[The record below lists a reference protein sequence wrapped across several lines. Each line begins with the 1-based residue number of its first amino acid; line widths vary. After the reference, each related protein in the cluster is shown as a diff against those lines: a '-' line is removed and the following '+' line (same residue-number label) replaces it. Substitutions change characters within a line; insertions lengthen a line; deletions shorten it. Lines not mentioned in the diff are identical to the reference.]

1 MEGVTLRAWVA
12 SLHPRDRP
20 FQRSVAD
27 SSRTVSAGLLGLGEG
42 APEKSLGPLG
52 RSNVGTMIYQ

>member
-1 MEGVTLRAWVA
+1 MEGVTLQAWVA

-20 FQRSVAD
+20 FQCSVAD
-27 SSRTVSAGLLGLGEG
+27 SSRTGSAGLLGLGKG
-42 APEKSLGPLG
+42 TLQKSLGPLG